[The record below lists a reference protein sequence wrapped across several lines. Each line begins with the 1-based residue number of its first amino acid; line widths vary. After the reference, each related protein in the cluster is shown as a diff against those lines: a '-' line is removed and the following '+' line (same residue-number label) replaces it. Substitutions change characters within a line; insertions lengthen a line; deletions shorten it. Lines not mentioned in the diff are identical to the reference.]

1 MLSDVP
7 GVAAELRA
15 WAWNE
20 EARTCVRLAK
30 DFFFFLKFGW
40 KWGCWRDA
48 FQCQV
53 PGIGTV
59 R

>member
-20 EARTCVRLAK
+20 EARTCVRLAG
-30 DFFFFLKFGW
+30 DFFFFEVWLEVGMLA
-40 KWGCWRDA
+40 GC
-48 FQCQV
+48 FSV
-53 PGIGTV
+53 
-59 R
+59 